1 MNKITFI
8 HNILKKYGNY
18 TKEEIQ
24 DSWSNT
30 NTKQSIEQLAIL
42 QKKYGLQKNLYST
55 ESNER
60 RAYKIYT
67 LVKNYIP
74 KNIDSFVDFGGGSCD
89 ISYYF
94 GSHIK
99 AKNVYCVDIDEWVG
113 KKWKRNNKVTFM
125 KDMKSLPDK
134 SIQCILTSHTLH
146 HIPDTEIH
154 TIIQEFYRILSDD
167 GYIIL
172 QEHNSPNTKCNEL
185 LYIQH
190 MLYDTV
196 VSQTIDFDTY
206 QKEFYSNYKSLD
218 TWNTFFSNFYGIKYI
233 PTKAYDNTYIAIYQK
248 IGNLYS
254 NKNNINKSKL
264 QISEQGSY
272 SVTHKGDAKKTADII
287 ESYFGKDITITDG
300 TANNGGN
307 TIAFGL
313 QFKKVQAV
321 EISKKEYDILV
332 NNINVYKLKNIETYH
347 KDFIEM
353 IPKLKQDVVFLDPPW
368 GGPSYKTKRNIPL
381 SLGKYP
387 LVKVID
393 MLQGKCKAVVCKV
406 PFNYDFFSL
415 FKYGRFSKKIHLYIF
430 QKYVVFVILERTDDN
445 KNIENYKKVV
455 IS

>member
-1 MNKITFI
+1 M
-8 HNILKKYGNY
+8 
-18 TKEEIQ
+18 
-24 DSWSNT
+24 
-30 NTKQSIEQLAIL
+30 
-42 QKKYGLQKNLYST
+42 
-55 ESNER
+55 
-60 RAYKIYT
+60 
-67 LVKNYIP
+67 
-74 KNIDSFVDFGGGSCD
+74 
-89 ISYYF
+89 
-94 GSHIK
+94 
-99 AKNVYCVDIDEWVG
+99 
-113 KKWKRNNKVTFM
+113 
-125 KDMKSLPDK
+125 
-134 SIQCILTSHTLH
+134 
-146 HIPDTEIH
+146 
-154 TIIQEFYRILSDD
+154 
-167 GYIIL
+167 
-172 QEHNSPNTKCNEL
+172 
-185 LYIQH
+185 
-190 MLYDTV
+190 
-196 VSQTIDFDTY
+196 
-206 QKEFYSNYKSLD
+206 
-218 TWNTFFSNFYGIKYI
+218 
-233 PTKAYDNTYIAIYQK
+233 
-248 IGNLYS
+248 YS

-272 SVTHKGDAKKTADII
+272 SVTHKEDAKKTADII